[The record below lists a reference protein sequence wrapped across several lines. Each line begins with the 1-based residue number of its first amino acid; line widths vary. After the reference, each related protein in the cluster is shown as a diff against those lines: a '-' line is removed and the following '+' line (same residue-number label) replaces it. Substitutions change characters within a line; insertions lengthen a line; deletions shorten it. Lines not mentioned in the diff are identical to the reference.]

1 MIGRSIQNQTVGIAQ
16 LHTRN
21 HTTHLLATR
30 QYACFLQHLFA
41 GEKHTAEEALHVH
54 LIALAKLAQ
63 PVYQIQIRIEESGVV
78 QRQVSRG
85 NRNAPAECSRIRLHV
100 LVDNLEQGGHGARVV

>member
-21 HTTHLLATR
+21 HTTHLLTAR

-41 GEKHTAEEALHVH
+41 GEKHTAEETLHVY
-54 LIALAKLAQ
+54 LIALAELAQ
-63 PVYQIQIRIEESGVV
+63 PIYQIQVRIEEGGVI
-78 QRQVSRG
+78 QRQVSGG
-85 NRNAPAECSRIRLHV
+85 NRYAPVESSRIRLHI
-100 LVDNLEQGGHGARVV
+100 LVDNLEQGGHSTRIM